1 NIDNQNIS
9 AEKFKFNFN
18 SNQIEIPENKIIV
31 INSPFDIK
39 GKITQYTKNPIADI
53 YFKGKINSEST
64 GKYLQKYIKEPYKAL
79 GSLKT
84 DGKVSYKNETAEIK
98 AQINADDKNYI
109 SYAVIK
115 ELLNKPSVLN
125 IEGILKK
132 EDLLIKDF
140 SLYDGNIKPENK
152 IISIFGNLQNTKD
165 TELKN
170 IKISIPKSI
179 SVSTDFLGG
188 EDISLKADLNI
199 SGKIQNPKINGTAK
213 IHNLKI
219 KKLLTLVK
227 NADLN
232 FSDNIIKLSAPDV
245 QVNTS
250 NFNIYAEI
258 LPDIKNKITI
268 SNMQLNSY
276 NLDVNS
282 LFELLKNKENIVSQI
297 KTEIKKGSAT
307 INNFEILDLKASD
320 ISTDFSFNN
329 NILRIKDI
337 NATAYNGNITG
348 NADYDIKGNSLHIML
363 NGSGA
368 DMKTSLYALC
378 KLQDN
383 ISGTVNFK
391 SDIKLNTGEY
401 SSVIKSIKG
410 DINFDSYNGKMG
422 TLGKFEY
429 YLYAQN
435 IFYYGWL
442 KANLNRIA
450 DTITKDNTAQ
460 YRKATGTLSFNDGY
474 IITNDIKT
482 KGDNMSLFI
491 QGRHNILSNQS
502 NFEILGRISDR
513 ISSKLG
519 SFGEVSISDILN
531 NNYNKKKLTI
541 VPKEVIKNIP
551 ELYINKGQTN
561 TFKVNIYGDIKS
573 VSAVNSF
580 VWILSKDNDTEEI
593 QEPLPDFSEIPN
605 E

>member
-1 NIDNQNIS
+1 M
-9 AEKFKFNFN
+9 
-18 SNQIEIPENKIIV
+18 
-31 INSPFDIK
+31 
-39 GKITQYTKNPIADI
+39 
-53 YFKGKINSEST
+53 
-64 GKYLQKYIKEPYKAL
+64 